1 VQNEMISVT
10 KQDSLSRRAEFV
22 IAAFALIALLLGQ
35 WWLSIAIHGATA
47 YGLDGK
53 MVVSVSIAAFK
64 YGGWFQLTNISPIEG
79 VGSQML
85 PMNVWANPSLWPF
98 AVFDKEMATD
108 VSTMVALGIFMTCC
122 YIMARCFDLPVVP
135 SAIGA
140 QLCVLL
146 FAPAVLIS
154 LMPPTFCSTLSNA
167 VAFASQFVAFGL
179 LARLEPGSRCRI
191 VLVTAGIFATL
202 FYSFYVDPLW
212 ASINVFGWAV
222 AFAVVTLS
230 PFRIKTILLRAGVLA
245 FCGALFIITGVAGYL
260 VTISQYTT
268 RVQYPALVDRPRSFE
283 LVSALAE
290 SSNMQTFYL
299 ACAIGSLLGL
309 LLLRGRPRVLAAA
322 AVASLVAW
330 FVYSTVYL
338 LLLDSVWV
346 PPIPRYIEL
355 SLWVLYVT
363 GALAGYW
370 GVLQF
375 VTQQMLRVAGVVQ
388 KRYTGAQPSESVSDR
403 LFGFAGLQSQPARG
417 ISIVIASIILAVVP
431 AKAIDYA
438 LNHSSAYAEAYHL
451 PWPKE
456 PGLMKFLS
464 ENVSSQVGQT
474 LRGSIANQVGDSY
487 TSLNLWAAGMHT
499 IDEYSQL
506 VTPQAIYFIHMALKQ
521 NVTGTLNRFFPSGG
535 SSWESF
541 INVMQL
547 LGARYYLSIAKVGD
561 IPPLL
566 VLPRETPV
574 PKGAGWS
581 TESGEWYIYEWPHPN
596 VGNYSPTDVV
606 TAQSAAQMM
615 EKFNAPDFDPGRSVV
630 LSTSLD
636 ETLAPAHDM
645 RLSRIRGG
653 FHISGRSE
661 GTSLI
666 VLPLQ
671 YSHCLQAADPAVR
684 FVRADLL
691 LTGMIFTH
699 VVDTDITFG
708 YGIFSPGCRR
718 ADLTDFKQL
727 DMKIDLRMPHLKSGR
742 TFVDWDGAVARF
754 HEVGLALGLWTPPP
768 PAAAPAPAS

>member
-1 VQNEMISVT
+1 MTSGA
-10 KQDSLSRRAEFV
+10 KQDSLSRRTEFV
-22 IAAFALIALLLGQ
+22 IAAFAVVALLLGQ
-35 WWLSIAIHGATA
+35 WWLSIAIHGANA

-53 MVVSVSIAAFK
+53 MAVSVSTAAFQ
-64 YGGWFQLTNISPIEG
+64 YGGWFQPTNISPIEG

-98 AVFDKEMATD
+98 AVFDKEAATD
-108 VSTMVALGIFMTCC
+108 VSALVALGIFMTCC
-122 YIMARCFDLPVVP
+122 YIMTRCFDLPVVP

-154 LMPPTFCSTLSNA
+154 VMPSAFCSTPANA
-167 VAFASQFVAFGL
+167 VAFAPQFVAFGL

-202 FYSFYVDPLW
+202 LYSFYVEPLW
-212 ASINVFGWAV
+212 ASVNGFGWAV

-230 PFRIKTILLRAGVLA
+230 PFRIKTILLRASALA
-245 FCGALFIITGVAGYL
+245 FCGALFIVTGVAGYL
-260 VTISQYTT
+260 ATISQYTM

-290 SSNMQTFYL
+290 SPNMQTFYL

-322 AVASLVAW
+322 AVASFVAW

-338 LLLDSVWV
+338 LMLDSVWM
-346 PPIPRYIEL
+346 PPIPRYLEH

-370 GVLQF
+370 GLLQL
-375 VTQQMLRVAGVVQ
+375 VTQQIQRVARAVQ
-388 KRYTGAQPSESVSDR
+388 RQYAGTQPSEPVSDG
-403 LFGFAGLQSQPARG
+403 LLGFAGLQSQPARG
-417 ISIVIASIILAVVP
+417 IPMVIASIILAVVP

-456 PGLMKFLS
+456 PELMKFLS
-464 ENVSSQVGQT
+464 ENVSTQVGQT
-474 LRGSIANQVGDSY
+474 LRGSIANQVNGY

-506 VTPQAIYFIHMALKQ
+506 VTPQAIYFIYMALKQ
-521 NVTGTLNRFFPSGG
+521 NVAGTLNRFFPEANAN
-535 SSWESF
+535 SSWEKF

-547 LGARYYLSIAKVGD
+547 LGARYYLSITAFKMGD
-561 IPPLL
+561 IPLL
-566 VLPRETPV
+566 LMLPRETPV

-596 VGNYSPTDVV
+596 VGNYSPTEVV

-615 EKFNAPDFDPGRSVV
+615 EKFNASDFDPRRSVV

-636 ETLAPAHDM
+636 ETLAPAYDM

-653 FHISGRSE
+653 FHISGRSK

-699 VVDTDITFG
+699 AVDTDITFG

-718 ADLTDFKQL
+718 ADLIDFKQL
-727 DMKIDLRMPHLKSGR
+727 DMKIDLRMPHLKGGR

-754 HEVGLALGLWTPPP
+754 LEVGRYLGLWTPAP
-768 PAAAPAPAS
+768 PAAAPAPAR